1 MPATIRVGDSCASRS
16 EASRRAETQ
25 FGFSRRALQ
34 IRRARAHTS
43 AAMADEYALD
53 AVVEHVR
60 PFMHVLS
67 ALRLSKK
74 QLVRVGV
81 SDRGVTFVAVDDSKS
96 LQAQANFRAET
107 FAAFSANP
115 AAAFLTRDGSARAAI
130 SSSASFDV
138 SLGALID
145 VLNVFA
151 PLDGETT
158 VSVRWPDRDG
168 NVVLAAAAERDGAR
182 PSDAPVRHVTHA
194 SISPQDEDVRA
205 PLNAELVFR
214 GERNAFMVPTT
225 TLKEIVDDLEWPS
238 GGSASS
244 GGGSSA
250 TSITMTNAP
259 EGRSLTFES
268 SSKETGSLRV
278 EVDVPGEGFESGKD
292 HSSCLS
298 EFQCDA
304 PGTWRYRHRFLRAAT
319 AVPAH
324 LLVAPH
330 GRGRDG
336 DTSAGHHDGLGGAGA
351 PTTTRVAIGEGGML
365 KVVHLIRVA
374 RASPAML
381 PGGGGATGATAGTR
395 GEGTHGHSAG
405 VGSENL
411 TYSARGMGGRGS
423 VVVPITFVAYPEE
436 EEEDGDD
443 E

>member
-1 MPATIRVGDSCASRS
+1 
-16 EASRRAETQ
+16 
-25 FGFSRRALQ
+25 
-34 IRRARAHTS
+34 
-43 AAMADEYALD
+43 MADEYALN

-60 PFMHVLS
+60 PFTHVLS

-115 AAAFLTRDGSARAAI
+115 AAAFSTHDRSARAAI
-130 SSSASFDV
+130 ASSAFFDV

-158 VSVRWPDRDG
+158 VSIRWPDRDG
-168 NVVLAAAAERDGAR
+168 KLVLAAAAERDGAR
-182 PSDAPVRHVTHA
+182 PSDAPVRNMTHA
-194 SISPQDEDVRA
+194 SISPQDESSA
-205 PLNAELVFR
+205 PTHAELVFR

-225 TLKEIVDDLEWPS
+225 TLKAIVDDLEWPS
-238 GGSASS
+238 GGSSNSS
-244 GGGSSA
+244 ASA
-250 TSITMTNAP
+250 TSIAMANTPKNTLAFTA
-259 EGRSLTFES
+259 RSP
-268 SSKETGSLRV
+268 ETGSLCV
-278 EVDVPGEGFESGKD
+278 TVDVPLNARDGSD
-292 HSSCLS
+292 VSDTSCLS
-298 EFQCDA
+298 EFLCEE

-330 GRGRDG
+330 RGRDG
-336 DTSAGHHDGLGGAGA
+336 EGLGDGGGGGA

-365 KVVHLIRVA
+365 KVVHLVRLA
-374 RASPAML
+374 RSGSAPFDAF
-381 PGGGGATGATAGTR
+381 GGGATGATAGTR
-395 GEGTHGHSAG
+395 GEGTHAHSAG
-405 VGSENL
+405 AGSENPSF
-411 TYSARGMGGRGS
+411 SARGMGGRGS

-436 EEEDGDD
+436 EEEENGDD

>member
-1 MPATIRVGDSCASRS
+1 
-16 EASRRAETQ
+16 
-25 FGFSRRALQ
+25 
-34 IRRARAHTS
+34 
-43 AAMADEYALD
+43 MADEYALN

-60 PFMHVLS
+60 PFTHVLS

-115 AAAFLTRDGSARAAI
+115 AAAFSTHDRSARAAI
-130 SSSASFDV
+130 ASSAFFDV

-158 VSVRWPDRDG
+158 VSIRWPDRDG
-168 NVVLAAAAERDGAR
+168 TLVLAAAAERDGAR
-182 PSDAPVRHVTHA
+182 PSDAPVRNMTHA
-194 SISPQDEDVRA
+194 SISPQDESSA
-205 PLNAELVFR
+205 PTHAELVFR

-225 TLKEIVDDLEWPS
+225 TLKAIVDDLEWPS
-238 GGSASS
+238 GGSSNSS
-244 GGGSSA
+244 ASA
-250 TSITMTNAP
+250 TSIAMANTPKNTLAFTA
-259 EGRSLTFES
+259 RSP
-268 SSKETGSLRV
+268 ETGSLCV
-278 EVDVPGEGFESGKD
+278 TVDVPLNARDGSD
-292 HSSCLS
+292 VSDTSCLS
-298 EFQCDA
+298 EFLCEE

-330 GRGRDG
+330 RGRDG
-336 DTSAGHHDGLGGAGA
+336 DSALGHHDGGGGGA

-365 KVVHLIRVA
+365 KVVHLVRLA
-374 RASPAML
+374 RSGSAPFDAF
-381 PGGGGATGATAGTR
+381 GGGATGATAGTR
-395 GEGTHGHSAG
+395 GEGTHAHSAG
-405 VGSENL
+405 AGSENPSF
-411 TYSARGMGGRGS
+411 SARGMGGRGS

-436 EEEDGDD
+436 EEEEEEEG
-443 E
+443 EGGIE

>member
-1 MPATIRVGDSCASRS
+1 
-16 EASRRAETQ
+16 
-25 FGFSRRALQ
+25 
-34 IRRARAHTS
+34 
-43 AAMADEYALD
+43 MADEYALN

-60 PFMHVLS
+60 PFTHVLS

-115 AAAFLTRDGSARAAI
+115 AAAFSTHDRSARAAI
-130 SSSASFDV
+130 ASSAFFDV

-158 VSVRWPDRDG
+158 VSIRWPDRDG
-168 NVVLAAAAERDGAR
+168 KLVLAAAAERDGAR
-182 PSDAPVRHVTHA
+182 PSDAPVRNITHA
-194 SISPQDEDVRA
+194 SISPQDESSA
-205 PLNAELVFR
+205 PTHAELVFR

-225 TLKEIVDDLEWPS
+225 TLKAIVDDLEWPS
-238 GGSASS
+238 GGSSNSS
-244 GGGSSA
+244 ASA
-250 TSITMTNAP
+250 TSIAMANIPKNTLAFTA
-259 EGRSLTFES
+259 RSP
-268 SSKETGSLRV
+268 ETGSLCV
-278 EVDVPGEGFESGKD
+278 TVDPFDGSNGSD
-292 HSSCLS
+292 TSSCLS
-298 EFQCDA
+298 EFLCEE

-330 GRGRDG
+330 RGRDG
-336 DTSAGHHDGLGGAGA
+336 DSTLGDSTLGA

-365 KVVHLIRVA
+365 KVVHLVRLA
-374 RASPAML
+374 RSGSAPFDAF
-381 PGGGGATGATAGTR
+381 GGGATGATAGTR
-395 GEGTHGHSAG
+395 GEGTHAHSAG
-405 VGSENL
+405 AGSENPSF
-411 TYSARGMGGRGS
+411 SARGMGGRGS

-436 EEEDGDD
+436 EEEEEEEEGG
-443 E
+443 EGGVE

>member
-1 MPATIRVGDSCASRS
+1 
-16 EASRRAETQ
+16 
-25 FGFSRRALQ
+25 
-34 IRRARAHTS
+34 
-43 AAMADEYALD
+43 MADEYALD

-259 EGRSLTFES
+259 EGRSLTFAS

-292 HSSCLS
+292 HTSCLS

-324 LLVAPH
+324 LAGGAARPRARRRHLSWPPRRARRRGGAH
-330 GRGRDG
+330 HDAGRHRRGRH
-336 DTSAGHHDGLGGAGA
+336 AQGGAPDSRRA
-351 PTTTRVAIGEGGML
+351 RVAGD
-365 KVVHLIRVA
+365 A
-374 RASPAML
+374 D
-381 PGGGGATGATAGTR
+381 GGGGATGATAGTR

-436 EEEDGDD
+436 EEEENGDD

>member
-1 MPATIRVGDSCASRS
+1 
-16 EASRRAETQ
+16 
-25 FGFSRRALQ
+25 
-34 IRRARAHTS
+34 
-43 AAMADEYALD
+43 MADEYALN

-60 PFMHVLS
+60 PFTHVLS

-115 AAAFLTRDGSARAAI
+115 AAAFSTHDRSARAAI
-130 SSSASFDV
+130 ASSAFFDV

-158 VSVRWPDRDG
+158 VSIRWPDRDG
-168 NVVLAAAAERDGAR
+168 KLVLAAAAERDGAR
-182 PSDAPVRHVTHA
+182 PSDAPVRNMTHA
-194 SISPQDEDVRA
+194 SISPQDESSA
-205 PLNAELVFR
+205 PTHAELVFR

-225 TLKEIVDDLEWPS
+225 TLKAIVDDLEWPS
-238 GGSASS
+238 GGSSNSS
-244 GGGSSA
+244 ASA
-250 TSITMTNAP
+250 TSIAMANTPKNTLAFTA
-259 EGRSLTFES
+259 RSP
-268 SSKETGSLRV
+268 ETGSLCV
-278 EVDVPGEGFESGKD
+278 TVDVPLNARDGSD
-292 HSSCLS
+292 VSDTSCLS
-298 EFQCDA
+298 EFLCEE

-330 GRGRDG
+330 RGRDG
-336 DTSAGHHDGLGGAGA
+336 EGLGDGGGGGA

-365 KVVHLIRVA
+365 KVVHLVRLA
-374 RASPAML
+374 RSGSAPFDAF
-381 PGGGGATGATAGTR
+381 GGGATGATAGTR
-395 GEGTHGHSAG
+395 GEGTHAHSAG
-405 VGSENL
+405 AGSENPSF
-411 TYSARGMGGRGS
+411 SARGMGGRGS

-436 EEEDGDD
+436 EEEEEEGG
-443 E
+443 EGGVE

>member
-1 MPATIRVGDSCASRS
+1 
-16 EASRRAETQ
+16 
-25 FGFSRRALQ
+25 
-34 IRRARAHTS
+34 
-43 AAMADEYALD
+43 MADEYALN

-60 PFMHVLS
+60 PFTHVLS

-115 AAAFLTRDGSARAAI
+115 AAAFSTHDRSARAAI
-130 SSSASFDV
+130 ASSAFFDV

-158 VSVRWPDRDG
+158 VSIRWPDRDG
-168 NVVLAAAAERDGAR
+168 KLVLAAAAERDGAR
-182 PSDAPVRHVTHA
+182 PSDAPVRNMTHA
-194 SISPQDEDVRA
+194 SISPQDESSA
-205 PLNAELVFR
+205 PTHAELVFR

-225 TLKEIVDDLEWPS
+225 TLKAIVDDLEWPS
-238 GGSASS
+238 GGSSNSS
-244 GGGSSA
+244 ASA
-250 TSITMTNAP
+250 TSIAMANTPKNTLAFTA
-259 EGRSLTFES
+259 RSP
-268 SSKETGSLRV
+268 ETGSLCV
-278 EVDVPGEGFESGKD
+278 TVDVPLNARDGSD
-292 HSSCLS
+292 VSDTSCLS
-298 EFQCDA
+298 EFLCEE

-330 GRGRDG
+330 RGRDG
-336 DTSAGHHDGLGGAGA
+336 EGLGDGGGGGA

-365 KVVHLIRVA
+365 KVVHLVRLA
-374 RASPAML
+374 RSGSAPFDAF
-381 PGGGGATGATAGTR
+381 GGGATGATAGTR
-395 GEGTHGHSAG
+395 GEGTHAHSAG
-405 VGSENL
+405 AGSENPSF
-411 TYSARGMGGRGS
+411 SARGMGGRGS

-436 EEEDGDD
+436 EEEEEGG
-443 E
+443 EGGVE

>member
-1 MPATIRVGDSCASRS
+1 
-16 EASRRAETQ
+16 
-25 FGFSRRALQ
+25 
-34 IRRARAHTS
+34 
-43 AAMADEYALD
+43 MADEYALN

-60 PFMHVLS
+60 PFTHVLS

-115 AAAFLTRDGSARAAI
+115 AAAFSTHDRSARAAI
-130 SSSASFDV
+130 ASSAFFDV

-158 VSVRWPDRDG
+158 VSIRWPDRDG
-168 NVVLAAAAERDGAR
+168 KLVLAAAAERDGAR
-182 PSDAPVRHVTHA
+182 PSDAPVRNMTHA
-194 SISPQDEDVRA
+194 SISPQDESSA
-205 PLNAELVFR
+205 PTHAELVFR

-225 TLKEIVDDLEWPS
+225 TLKAIVDDLEWPS
-238 GGSASS
+238 GGSSNSS
-244 GGGSSA
+244 ASA
-250 TSITMTNAP
+250 TSIAMANTPKNTLAFTA
-259 EGRSLTFES
+259 RSP
-268 SSKETGSLRV
+268 ETGSLCV
-278 EVDVPGEGFESGKD
+278 TVDVPLNARDGSD
-292 HSSCLS
+292 VSDTSCLS
-298 EFQCDA
+298 EFLCEE

-330 GRGRDG
+330 RGRDG
-336 DTSAGHHDGLGGAGA
+336 EGLGDGGGGGA

-365 KVVHLIRVA
+365 KVVHLVRLA
-374 RASPAML
+374 RSGSAPFDAF
-381 PGGGGATGATAGTR
+381 GGGATGATAGTR
-395 GEGTHGHSAG
+395 GEGTHAHSAG
-405 VGSENL
+405 AGSENPSF
-411 TYSARGMGGRGS
+411 SARGMGGRGS

-436 EEEDGDD
+436 EEEEEGGV

>member
-1 MPATIRVGDSCASRS
+1 
-16 EASRRAETQ
+16 
-25 FGFSRRALQ
+25 
-34 IRRARAHTS
+34 
-43 AAMADEYALD
+43 MADEYALD

-238 GGSASS
+238 GGSGSTSS

-259 EGRSLTFES
+259 VRSLTFAGS
-268 SSKETGSLRV
+268 SPETGSLRV

-292 HSSCLS
+292 QSSCLS
-298 EFQCDA
+298 EFACDA

-336 DTSAGHHDGLGGAGA
+336 DNATSHHDGLGGAGA

-374 RASPAML
+374 RASAAML
-381 PGGGGATGATAGTR
+381 PGGVGATGAMAGTR

-405 VGSENL
+405 LGSENL